1 MEICEDLSIYPEGGI
16 IPITLHNIQTGRY
29 FACMDGR
36 ILDWNGNYITPHLGN
51 TGYLRVTLNLNE
63 YKNNRRVMKK
73 FSVHRLI
80 AECFCYNDDPILKN
94 QVDHIDGNKLH
105 NWPTNLQWV
114 TQSQNII
121 NAYDTNLCSTKGES
135 CHLHNPIYTD
145 ELVHEMCSC
154 LERGLTYREIIMEL
168 NLCDLNDRE
177 TYQRYRKYLK
187 NLKSRRCRRD
197 ITSLYKY

>member
-1 MEICEDLSIYPEGGI
+1 MERCKDLSIYPHGGI
-16 IPITLHNIQTGRY
+16 ILIETHNIQTGRY
-29 FACMDGR
+29 FACLDGQ
-36 ILDWNGNYITPHLGN
+36 IMDWNCNYITPHLGN
-51 TGYLRVTLNLNE
+51 TGYLRVTLNTND

-80 AECFCYNDDPILKN
+80 AEYFCFNDNPLIKN

-105 NWPTNLQWV
+105 NDAANLQWV
-114 TQSQNII
+114 SQSQNII
-121 NAYDTNLCSTKGES
+121 NAYDINLCSTKGIN

-154 LERGLTYREIIMEL
+154 LERGLSYREIIMEL
-168 NLCDLNDRE
+168 NLCDLSDRD

-197 ITSLYKY
+197 ITSCYIY